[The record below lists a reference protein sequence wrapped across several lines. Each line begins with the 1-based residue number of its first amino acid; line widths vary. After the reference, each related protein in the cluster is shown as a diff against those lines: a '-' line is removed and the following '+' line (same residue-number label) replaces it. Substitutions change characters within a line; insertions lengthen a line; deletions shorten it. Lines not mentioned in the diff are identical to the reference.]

1 MKKRIIFLSI
11 IVGVFCFGSLVK
23 AEQTTLTIVPPLI
36 KINMSPGDSWSS
48 SVKMVNNNSKELILF
63 AQAVDFRSGESGGV
77 EFILPQKTEG
87 EDKIFLSEWIE
98 IDSGP
103 QILPAFESREIP
115 FTIRLPESA
124 SPGGHYAAILVGTR
138 PLDEEEKGTSIK
150 ISSNISS
157 LILLNIAGEIDESG
171 WIREFSTEK
180 DFYQKPEI
188 DIRVAFDNTG
198 NVHLQPVG
206 AIKIYNMWDKE
217 RGTIPINQ
225 KSHFGNVL
233 AHSKRV
239 WDFTWKGEE
248 SAFEVGRYKAE
259 ITLGFGEEAHQTVS
273 STLYFWVIP
282 LAPILGILGGII
294 LFFLA
299 ISLGIKAYIKRAVLL
314 AQRDA
319 GIVPGQTQEVLDP
332 QEMEL
337 TAKILRGP
345 IDEAI
350 VDLREMRHSGREEG
364 ERPAKGLNFLFK
376 KYYKVVLFFSI
387 ILFWVIGLSL
397 YLQDTQKAEKNFE
410 VIQKIDGGERVISSE
425 EIFKEEI
432 LQSEKKEN
440 KIEEPFSEEKRPVL
454 SVKILN
460 GSGVP
465 RVVARTAILL
475 ESGGMKIEKIGNA
488 DNFDYKETVIKYKKG
503 LEETAEF
510 LKQLLH
516 GMGKLEE
523 VEDQVEDIVVIIG
536 FDYVTRISE

>member
-1 MKKRIIFLSI
+1 MKKIIIFLSI
-11 IVGVFCFGSLVK
+11 LVGVFCFSSLVR

-36 KINMSPGDSWSS
+36 KINMNPGESWSS
-48 SVKMVNNNSKELILF
+48 SVKMVNNNSRELILF
-63 AQAVDFRSGESGGV
+63 AQTVDFKSGESGGV
-77 EFILPQKTEG
+77 EFIFPQKTEG

-103 QILPAFESREIP
+103 QIIPAFESKEIP
-115 FTIRLPESA
+115 FTIKLPESA
-124 SPGGHYAAILVGTR
+124 SPGGHYAAILVGTK
-138 PLDEEEKGTSIK
+138 PLDEEGGGTSIK
-150 ISSNISS
+150 ISSNVSS
-157 LILLNIAGEIDESG
+157 LILLNVQGEIDESG

-188 DIRVAFDNTG
+188 DIRVTFENTG

-206 AIKIYNMWDKE
+206 DIKIYNMWDKE

-282 LAPILGILGGII
+282 LVPILGILGGII

-299 ISLGIKAYIKRAVLL
+299 IALGIKAYIKRAVML
-314 AQRDA
+314 AQREA
-319 GIVPGQTQEVLDP
+319 GIIPGQTQEDLDP
-332 QEMEL
+332 EDVEL
-337 TAKILRGP
+337 TAEILRGP

-350 VDLREMRHSGREEG
+350 VDLRGGSHSGEEG
-364 ERPAKGLNFLFK
+364 KSVGSFNFLLK
-376 KYYKVVLFFSI
+376 KYYKVIFFFSI
-387 ILFWVIGLSL
+387 ILFWIIGLSL
-397 YLQDTQKAEKNFE
+397 YLQDTQKAEKSFE
-410 VIQKIDGGERVISSE
+410 VIQKIEGGERVISSE

-432 LQSEKKEN
+432 LQDE
-440 KIEEPFSEEKRPVL
+440 KIENEIEDTILEGETPVL

-465 RVVARTAILL
+465 RIVAKTAILL

-488 DNFDYKETVIKYKKG
+488 DNFDYKETIIKYKKG
-503 LEETAEF
+503 LAETAEF

-516 GMGKLEE
+516 GKGELEE
-523 VEDQVEDIVVIIG
+523 VDDQVEDIVVILG
-536 FDYVTRISE
+536 FDYATIISE